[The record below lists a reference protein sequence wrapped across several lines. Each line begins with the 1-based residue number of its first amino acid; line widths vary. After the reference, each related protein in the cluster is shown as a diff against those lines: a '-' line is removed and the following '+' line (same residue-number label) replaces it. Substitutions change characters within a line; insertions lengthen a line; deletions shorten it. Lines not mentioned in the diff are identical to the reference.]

1 MARRRNKEEADT
13 EINITPMLDIVF
25 IMLIFFI
32 VTSSFVTEPGIDP
45 QRPQAETAQ
54 EKARANVLIA
64 ISSTGQIW
72 MNKQPIALSDV
83 RARVENVLAENPES
97 SAVIIAD
104 EQAGSGVLIDLMDQI
119 RLGGI
124 GSISIAA
131 EPGSG

>member
-1 MARRRNKEEADT
+1 MARRRRREEEDT

-32 VTSSFVTEPGIDP
+32 VTTSFVAEPGIDP

-54 EKARANVLIA
+54 EKARANILIA
-64 ISSTGQIW
+64 ISSGGQIW
-72 MNKQPIALSDV
+72 MNKQPIDLADV
-83 RARVENVLAENPES
+83 RIRVESLLAENPES

-119 RLGGI
+119 RLGGV